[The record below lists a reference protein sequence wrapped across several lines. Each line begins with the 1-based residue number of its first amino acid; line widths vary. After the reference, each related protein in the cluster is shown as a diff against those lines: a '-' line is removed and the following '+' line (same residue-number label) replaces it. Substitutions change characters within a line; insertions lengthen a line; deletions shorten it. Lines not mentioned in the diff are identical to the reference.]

1 LGTRLAAKVW
11 NGLAISNACG
21 HPNIKAHD
29 NKYRFQ
35 YVMTQARWRGKI
47 RSLRRKSIA
56 AGISFVPSAAA
67 RRYNG
72 GHAMSLLNEIEPLKQ
87 SALAELKTAADLAAL
102 DHAKGAWI
110 GPHGKFTALMKQLGS
125 LPKEEKPAA
134 GKRINAAKAE
144 LEAALAARREE
155 LELKAALPKEPTD
168 FTMPGRR
175 RALGRLHPLTQIS
188 EDIVRAFRKIGFA
201 VADGPEVEDDWHCFD
216 ALNTPADHPA
226 RDTHDT
232 FYLVGQASSL
242 PPGLP
247 APDSSR
253 AGSPPAA
260 GRMPAPL
267 LLRTH
272 TSSVQIRVMKSQPPP
287 IRIIAPGRV
296 YRRDNADATHNPTFH
311 QIEGLY
317 VDKGVTV
324 GDLKGTVEF
333 VFKELMGPD
342 VKLRFR
348 PHYFSYTEPSLEI
361 DFTNSL
367 VKKLGKDWLEIAGC
381 GMVHPQV
388 FENVGYDP
396 EVWTGWAFGFGIE
409 RIAMI
414 RYGIDDIRLFYE
426 NDVRFLG
433 QF

>member
-1 LGTRLAAKVW
+1 MAAF
-11 NGLAISNACG
+11 LE
-21 HPNIKAHD
+21 
-29 NKYRFQ
+29 Q
-35 YVMTQARWRGKI
+35 
-47 RSLRRKSIA
+47 
-56 AGISFVPSAAA
+56 
-67 RRYNG
+67 
-72 GHAMSLLNEIEPLKQ
+72 IEPLKQ
-87 SALAELKTAADLAAL
+87 SALADLRAAQDLTALEQARVTYL
-102 DHAKGAWI
+102 GS
-110 GPHGKFTALMKQLGS
+110 HGKFTALMKQLGS

-134 GKRINAAKAE
+134 GKTINTVKVE
-144 LEAALAARREE
+144 LEAALSERRSE

-168 FTMPGRR
+168 FSLPGRR
-175 RALGRLHPLTQIS
+175 RPLGKLHPLTQVT
-188 EDIVRAFRKIGFA
+188 EDIVRSFRKIGFV
-201 VADGPEVEDDWHCFD
+201 VADGPEIEDEFHCFD

-226 RDTHDT
+226 RDSQDT
-232 FYLVGQASSL
+232 FYVADNSKPETGNSRL
-242 PPGLP
+242 P
-247 APDSSR
+247 
-253 AGSPPAA
+253 
-260 GRMPAPL
+260 

-272 TSSVQIRVMKSQPPP
+272 TSSVQIRVMQSQPPP

-367 VKKLGKDWLEIAGC
+367 VKKLGKDWLESAGC
-381 GMVHPQV
+381 GMVHQQV

-396 EVWTGWAFGFGIE
+396 EVWSGWAFGFGIE
-409 RIAMI
+409 RIAML
-414 RYGIDDIRLFYE
+414 RYGINDIRLFYE
-426 NDVRFLG
+426 NDVRFLR